1 MSGKKPATMPKRP
14 LACGVAVSLLGL
26 GTVKFGRNSGVKYP
40 RPFAL
45 PSDGQIADLLAM
57 AKRLGIDLLDT
68 APAYGRSEQRLGE
81 AIAGDRRHW
90 VLATKVGEEFA
101 AGVSRYDFSADHV
114 LRSVERSL
122 RRLRTDMLDVVS
134 VHSDGRAVAAVE
146 AAGAFAALRRLQRE
160 GVVRCVGYSGK
171 RLDDGRAALR
181 LVDVVM
187 CAVNAGDGSQTP
199 LVAEA
204 AAAGV
209 GVLVKKPMASGA
221 QADPAGLGAIV
232 RQPGV
237 GAVVTGTLRRDHLQ
251 ANAAAVLGGGGD
263 ATA

>member
-1 MSGKKPATMPKRP
+1 MPKRP

-40 RPFAL
+40 RPFEL
-45 PSDGQIADLLAM
+45 PSDGQIADLLAT

-101 AGVSRYDFSADHV
+101 AGASRYDFGADHV

-146 AAGAFAALRRLQRE
+146 TAGAFAALRRLQRE

-181 LVDVVM
+181 LADVVM

-199 LVAEA
+199 LVVEA

-209 GVLVKKPMASGA
+209 GVLVKKPMGSGA
-221 QADPAGLGAIV
+221 RADPAGLGAIV
-232 RQPGV
+232 RLPGV
-237 GAVVTGTLRRDHLQ
+237 SAVVTGTLRRDHLQ
-251 ANAAAVLGGGGD
+251 ANAAAVLGGGGG
-263 ATA
+263 ATP

>member
-1 MSGKKPATMPKRP
+1 MPRRP
-14 LACGVAVSLLGL
+14 LACGVAVSVLGL

-45 PSDGQIADLLAM
+45 PSDGQIADLLAT
-57 AKRLGIDLLDT
+57 AQRLGIDLLDT

-81 AIAGDRRHW
+81 AIAGERERW

-122 RRLRTDMLDVVS
+122 RRLRTDVLDVVL
-134 VHSDGRAVAAVE
+134 VHSDGRAVAAID
-146 AAGAFAALRRLQRE
+146 AAGAFAALRRLQRQ
-160 GVVRCVGYSGK
+160 GVVRCVGFSGK
-171 RLDDGRAALR
+171 RLDDGRAALG
-181 LVDVVM
+181 LADVLM
-187 CAVNAGDGSQTP
+187 CVVHAGDKSQAP

-204 AAAGV
+204 ADAGI

-221 QADPAGLGAIV
+221 LPDPAALAAIV

-237 GAVVTGTLRRDHLQ
+237 GAVVTGTLRRDHLA
-251 ANAAAVLGGGGD
+251 ANAAAVLR
-263 ATA
+263 AAEAAA